1 MLLALAIVFPFPLQA
16 QVRDL
21 GPPTGPDSAAVR
33 RELGFTLI
41 TAHPVGKFADYVGP
55 GGGFSLF
62 GLLYMGDRP
71 TLGLRLD
78 LDLIVYGS
86 NTVTRP
92 LSPSLPLVD
101 VEVTTENSIAS
112 LALGPQLVLGR
123 GRVRPYLH
131 GSAGVSQF
139 VTTTSVWSSGN
150 PYPFASTQNQ
160 EDHAFFL
167 SAGAG
172 VRMLLSRSSRHP
184 IGLELGGHYLRR
196 GLADYLLEGKTQ
208 GGSGEEIPLEA
219 IRSET
224 NLATFHLGLTLGF
237 RE

>member
-1 MLLALAIVFPFPLQA
+1 
-16 QVRDL
+16 
-21 GPPTGPDSAAVR
+21 
-33 RELGFTLI
+33 LGFTLI

-62 GLLYMGDRP
+62 GLLYMGDRR

-112 LALGPQLVLGR
+112 LAFGPQLVLGR

-184 IGLELGGHYLRR
+184 LGLELGGHYLRR
-196 GLADYLLEGKTQ
+196 GLADYLVKGETQ
-208 GGSGEEIPLEA
+208 GGSGEEIPLET